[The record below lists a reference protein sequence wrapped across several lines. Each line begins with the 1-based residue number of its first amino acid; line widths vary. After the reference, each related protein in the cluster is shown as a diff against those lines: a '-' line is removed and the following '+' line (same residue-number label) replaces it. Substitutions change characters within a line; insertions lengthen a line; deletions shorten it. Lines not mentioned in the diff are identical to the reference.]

1 MRIRISVDSHSRSY
15 PYMLYVIATP
25 IGNLNDITLRA
36 IETLKQSDF
45 VIAENPKN
53 SGRLLQ
59 HFGIKKPFQQ
69 FADHNEQRA
78 LPRLIEMLKTQ
89 TGALIT
95 DAGTPGVSDP
105 GFRLVRACIDAG
117 VKIVPIPGANAGL
130 AALSVA
136 GLPTD
141 RFLFLGFAPRTET
154 KLIKAIQL
162 GEQTESTVI
171 FYESPFRIVKSLGFI
186 DKHFPDAHIVVGREI
201 TKVFE
206 EFLRGSPREVLSELT
221 KENTKGEFTLL
232 IAFKK

>member
-1 MRIRISVDSHSRSY
+1 
-15 PYMLYVIATP
+15 MLYVIATP

-59 HFGIKKPFQQ
+59 HFEIKKPFQQ
-69 FADHNEQRA
+69 FADHNERQA
-78 LPRLIEMLKTQ
+78 LPRLLEMLKTQ
-89 TGALIT
+89 IGALVT
-95 DAGTPGVSDP
+95 DAGTPGISDP
-105 GFRLVRACIDAG
+105 GFRLVRACVEAG
-117 VKIVPIPGANAGL
+117 IKVVPIPGPNA
-130 AALSVA
+130 AITALSVA

-154 KLIKAIQL
+154 KLIKAVEL
-162 GEQTESTVI
+162 GKETESTVI
-171 FYESPFRIVKSLGFI
+171 FYESPFRIVKSLEFI
-186 DKHFPDAHIVVGREI
+186 AKHFPDAYIVIGREI

-206 EFLRGSPREVLSELT
+206 EFLRGNPREVLSQLT
-221 KENTKGEFTLL
+221 KENTKGEFALL